1 MNDFLEQ
8 MADIVEVDEDEMDVE
23 QPFRD
28 YEAWDSLAVLS
39 TLALIEE
46 DYDVVVSNEEL
57 RGVTTLKQL
66 WDLVQSKQG

>member
-8 MADIVEVDEDEMDVE
+8 MADIVEVDEDEMDAE